1 MRKRGLKI
9 PALLM
14 LAVLLLC
21 TVSAAGENPGQAL
34 FEKHTTFSEQ
44 EKKEI
49 TWWLYT
55 PAEIRE
61 DTTLVVFLHG
71 SGEMGEGALTQALPA
86 FMADGTLPEV
96 PALVLVPQ
104 LPKGVGAWVRIDDAL
119 EKAVA
124 ETTETYGLKPE
135 NAALCGFS
143 MGGIGAMDIANRN
156 PGRYQRILVAA
167 GRVNKSVKIASFTG
181 CEVRFY
187 VGKRDFQIRPET
199 VYSFRRMLERAGIA
213 VSLTE
218 LNTDHLGTMRAVFT
232 DPEAM
237 RWLFTGE
244 GEKRNESGE
253 LTP

>member
-1 MRKRGLKI
+1 MRKTRLTTSI
-9 PALLM
+9 FILVILAALLP
-14 LAVLLLC
+14 APVP
-21 TVSAAGENPGQAL
+21 AAGENPGQQL

-55 PAEIRE
+55 PEEIRE
-61 DTTLVVFLHG
+61 DTALVVFLHG
-71 SGEMGEGALTQALPA
+71 SGEMGDGALTQALPA
-86 FMADGTLPEV
+86 FMADGTLQDV
-96 PALVLVPQ
+96 PAAVLVPQ

-124 ETTETYGLKPE
+124 ETMETYGLKPG

-143 MGGIGAMDIANRN
+143 MGGIGVMDIANRN

-167 GRVNKSVKIASFTG
+167 GRVNKSVRAASFAG
-181 CEVRFY
+181 SEVRFY
-187 VGKRDFQIRPET
+187 VGKRDSHIRSET
-199 VYSFRRMLERAGIA
+199 VYSFRRALERAGAA
-213 VSLTE
+213 VTLTE

-237 RWLFTGE
+237 RWLFTGKDE
-244 GEKRNESGE
+244 N
-253 LTP
+253 